1 MWCRAKIGNAVI
13 NDWTDSKGMYDF
25 FWTHALIS
33 DATADA
39 IGRYCNFSAAAA
51 DSDKCDEATSEAGEA
66 LEDIDIYNIYA
77 PNCQSADLV
86 SPPITPSMD
95 NFDPCSDYYVNAYL
109 NDPDVQKALHA
120 NVTRLD
126 HPWSACSDVLRRW
139 TDSATTV
146 LPILTELLN
155 NDVRV
160 WVYSGDTDGRVP
172 VTSSRYSV
180 NQLQL
185 PVAAKW
191 RAWFSSTQGAG
202 EVGGYVV
209 QYKGKEK
216 GSLSL
221 VTVRGAGHEV
231 PSYQPK
237 RALVLVQGFL
247 AGKTLPD
254 CKTCES
260 A

>member
-1 MWCRAKIGNAVI
+1 MNR
-13 NDWTDSKGMYDF
+13 TF
-25 FWTHALIS
+25 
-33 DATADA
+33 
-39 IGRYCNFSAAAA
+39 
-51 DSDKCDEATSEAGEA
+51 
-66 LEDIDIYNIYA
+66 
-77 PNCQSADLV
+77 
-86 SPPITPSMD
+86 
-95 NFDPCSDYYVNAYL
+95 
-109 NDPDVQKALHA
+109 
-120 NVTRLD
+120 
-126 HPWSACSDVLRRW
+126 
-139 TDSATTV
+139 
-146 LPILTELLN
+146 
-155 NDVRV
+155 
-160 WVYSGDTDGRVP
+160 
-172 VTSSRYSV
+172 
-180 NQLQL
+180 
-185 PVAAKW
+185 
-191 RAWFSSTQGAG
+191 QGAG